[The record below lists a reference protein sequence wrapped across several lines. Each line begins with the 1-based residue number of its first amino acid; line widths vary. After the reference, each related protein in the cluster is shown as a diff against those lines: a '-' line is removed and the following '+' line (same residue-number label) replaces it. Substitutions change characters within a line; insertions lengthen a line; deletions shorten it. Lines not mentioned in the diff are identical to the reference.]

1 MAEWEASPFSGPMLT
16 ETAVTGE
23 FVVAF
28 QVVPLGTDIS
38 VIAFPTINDAE
49 DAIEKLKGVDING
62 QPVSLSLA
70 PVSLSCPSARQGLI
84 VRMRDL
90 RPLSPDD
97 LLLETLEDLDTTI
110 DEATT
115 TDEVVTMTAD
125 RGMMIVTTTDRGMTI
140 VDGMI
145 VDTTTGPGTM
155 TDEGTIGTWTGEMT
169 VAVETTTDEMTV
181 ERTDGMTVMTTDER
195 AAVGMSESEAH
206 LLGRGPTPAKTPT
219 VDFKRCIAGVK
230 SRNLQLLGT
239 WKNSSRSG
247 SPKEHNE
254 GAVNL
259 VLLGAR
265 LSS

>member
-1 MAEWEASPFSGPMLT
+1 MLT

-70 PVSLSCPSARQGLI
+70 PVSLSCPSARRGLI

-115 TDEVVTMTAD
+115 TDEVATMTAD
-125 RGMMIVTTTDRGMTI
+125 RGMMIVTTTDRE
-140 VDGMI
+140 DRR
-145 VDTTTGPGTM
+145 D
-155 TDEGTIGTWTGEMT
+155 DRYDDRREGGG
-169 VAVETTTDEMTV
+169 
-181 ERTDGMTVMTTDER
+181 RDER
-195 AAVGMSESEAH
+195 ERSPPPRPRSDAGEDAN
-206 LLGRGPTPAKTPT
+206 GR
-219 VDFKRCIAGVK
+219 
-230 SRNLQLLGT
+230 L
-239 WKNSSRSG
+239 
-247 SPKEHNE
+247 
-254 GAVNL
+254 
-259 VLLGAR
+259 
-265 LSS
+265 